1 MSFRTASGE
10 AEEILRGQLAKS
22 QAEWLAASSQLDLIV
37 HDSPSGIPQSD
48 GSMRIRQA
56 GQVLREA
63 GAKYRRALR
72 RFSDFALQGKVPD
85 DLRPPD

>member
-1 MSFRTASGE
+1 VSFRTAASE
-10 AEEILRGQLAKS
+10 TEEILRGQLARS
-22 QAEWLAASSQLDLIV
+22 QAEWLAASSQLDLMV
-37 HDSPSGIPQSD
+37 HESPGGIPQSD
-48 GSMRIRQA
+48 GSLRIRQA

-72 RFSDFALQGKVPD
+72 RFSEFTLQGKVPD